1 MSDGTDP
8 DGGREEEEERE
19 GEGEFDPFVELG
31 DVEAEVDSDPF
42 AELEDAPL
50 GERTPATDDDLF
62 EAMDRDE
69 LDDEAEVVDR
79 VLEGEGVET
88 TADAVGT
95 PDGAAAEAVPDRDE
109 VVVSKRRYCEG
120 CRYFTTPP
128 ETACEHPGT
137 DILELVDVEHFRV
150 ADCPV
155 VEWRRDLEAY
165 PDPEESTTDP
175 RE

>member
-1 MSDGTDP
+1 MSDGSDP
-8 DGGREEEEERE
+8 DEGRED
-19 GEGEFDPFVELG
+19 GEVEFDPFAELG
-31 DVEAEVDSDPF
+31 DAEPDTDSDPF

-50 GERTPATDDDLF
+50 GERTPATDDDPF

-69 LDDEAEVVDR
+69 LDDEAELVDR
-79 VLEGEGVET
+79 VLEGERVET
-88 TADAVGT
+88 TPEAVGA
-95 PDGAAAEAVPDRDE
+95 PDGADAEAVRDE

-120 CRYFTTPP
+120 CRYFTEPP

-165 PDPEESTTDP
+165 PDPGEVVTDP